1 MKSRTLVLL
10 TSLLLIA
17 GMCFGQSTPND
28 SAQSPGLPRVVARFS
43 RENRTKGIQPVT
55 IYTPSKTGLFRAT
68 VIFELTVGN
77 HLTQGQSWTGSF
89 EWANRVGV
97 NTFRPSVATTSPE
110 SVSFTQSFSA
120 FQDIPMTFSIIS
132 SGDVSHTEYN
142 VYVVLE
148 QLE

>member
-1 MKSRTLVLL
+1 MKTRMIVLL
-10 TSLLLIA
+10 ASLLLTA
-17 GMCFGQSTPND
+17 GMCFGQTTTKD
-28 SAQSPGLPRVVARFS
+28 SGQNPGFPRVVARFS
-43 RENRTKGIQPVT
+43 RQNRTKGIQPVT

-68 VIFELTVGN
+68 VIFELTIGN

-89 EWANRVGV
+89 EWANRVGL

-120 FQDIPMTFSIIS
+120 FQDIPMTFSMIS
-132 SGDVSHTEYN
+132 SGDVSHTAYN